1 MELLKFAKKQG
12 KKLIVGIN
20 SDTSVKKLKGDD
32 RPINNQ
38 EKRLEQLQIL
48 PWVDAV
54 VIFDDD
60 TPLNAIKKVN
70 PDIIVKGG
78 DYTVETTVGH
88 ELAEVI
94 IFPKVEGHSTTELI
108 KKIKQ

>member
-1 MELLKFAKKQG
+1 MNPSY
-12 KKLIVGIN
+12 GIN
-20 SDTSVKKLKGDD
+20 FDNYKQLGIKKLKGDD

-78 DYTVETTVGH
+78 DYTVETTVG
-88 ELAEVI
+88 I
-94 IFPKVEGHSTTELI
+94 LI
-108 KKIKQ
+108 SVRLIWLDGQT